1 MLVERGA
8 MRRRRLLGVGL
19 ALLALGALLVWLNR
33 TELKRW
39 IYEGGGRD
47 AWQKPDEVMRA
58 LAIAPGAHVADI
70 GSGGGYFTFRF
81 ARAVGASGRVYAV
94 DIDEDMLRQLGER
107 AHREGLTAVE
117 TILAEPHDPK
127 LPAGG
132 VDLIF
137 LCNTY
142 HHLDNHTDYF
152 RRLRGALGPG
162 GRVAI
167 VELRGEGWLGRLFR
181 HSTRKDVLQS
191 EMEAAGYRLEQQF
204 DFLGRQHFLIFS
216 VAQTP

>member
-1 MLVERGA
+1 
-8 MRRRRLLGVGL
+8 MRRKLLGIFLAVL
-19 ALLALGALLVWLNR
+19 ALAALLIWLNR
-33 TELKRW
+33 TELKLW
-39 IYEGGGRD
+39 VYEGGGRD

-70 GSGGGYFTFRF
+70 GAGGGYFTFRF

-94 DIDEDMLRQLGER
+94 DIDEEMLRRLSER
-107 AHREGLTAVE
+107 ARRDSLTNIE
-117 TILAEPHDPK
+117 TVLAAPDDPT
-127 LPAGG
+127 LPAGS

-152 RRLRGALGPG
+152 RRLRGALRPG

-167 VELRGEGWLGRLFR
+167 VELRGEGWLRRIFG
-181 HSTRKDVLQS
+181 HTTRKDVLASQ
-191 EMEAAGYRLEQQF
+191 MEAAGYRVEQEF
-204 DFLGRQHFLIFS
+204 DFLSRQHFLIFT
-216 VAQTP
+216 AK

>member
-1 MLVERGA
+1 MLVETGA
-8 MRRRRLLGVGL
+8 MRRRKLLGVTL

-39 IYEGGGRD
+39 VYEGGGRD
-47 AWQKPDEVMRA
+47 AWQQPDEVMRA

-81 ARAVGASGRVYAV
+81 ARAVGPAGKVFAV

-107 AHREGLTAVE
+107 AQREGLTSVE
-117 TILAEPHDPK
+117 TILAEPADPK

-142 HHLDNHTDYF
+142 HHLDNHTEYF

-162 GRVAI
+162 GRIAI

-204 DFLGRQHFLIFS
+204 DFLRRQHFLIFS
-216 VAQTP
+216 AK